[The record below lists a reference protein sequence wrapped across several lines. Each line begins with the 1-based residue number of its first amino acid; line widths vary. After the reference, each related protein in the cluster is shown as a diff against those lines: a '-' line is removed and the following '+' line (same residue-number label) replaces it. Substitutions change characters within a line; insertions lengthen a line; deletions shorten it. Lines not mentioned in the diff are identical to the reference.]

1 MAKLSYKIAFPIILS
16 TAFAITIFVAI
27 DSEEKTGAFYFV
39 LFLIAVALFF
49 FGYATGERFASPVQ
63 ELLRR
68 ANRLNEGDL
77 SNRIYLDTRDE
88 IEELAKVFNKLA
100 EKLEESS
107 ERERSTESSVEMK
120 VRAKT
125 QALEETIGALEQKV
139 QNRTIELE
147 RLAKNS
153 ETMQSQIK
161 EKEKQVEELK
171 QELDELK
178 PKKNA

>member
-16 TAFAITIFVAI
+16 TAFAITIFIAL
-27 DSEEKTGAFYFV
+27 DSEQKNGAFYFV

-68 ANRLNEGDL
+68 ANRLNDGDL

-100 EKLEESS
+100 EKLEESC
-107 ERERSTESSVEMK
+107 EREKNTESSVDIK

-139 QNRTIELE
+139 RNRTIELE
-147 RLAKNS
+147 RLSKNS
-153 ETMQSQIK
+153 ETLQGQMK
-161 EKEKQVEELK
+161 EKEKQVEDLK

-178 PKKNA
+178 PRKNA